1 MARIRTI
8 KPEFWT
14 NEELAETSEPAR
26 LLAIGLLN
34 HSDDEGYFKAHKS
47 LIKAVIFPLTE
58 PSMSIHECLKQ
69 LSNAGY
75 LRLFIGS
82 DGKEYGKVINF
93 DLHQRVNRPTE
104 SKIKKLDSFTEC
116 SLKTHGVIAEPSPPE
131 GKGKEGKGSGK
142 ESSYVPPAGDTY
154 PEEFEEI
161 WQLKPKREGGN
172 PKNHAYGAYKASL
185 KRGATAEEIKAGVI
199 RYKEYCDR
207 KGLTNTDKVQQMRT
221 FFGKSEGFR
230 EEWTVTQET
239 VRYEQNRGSGNQ
251 GQQGDYNGD
260 GWAEGF
266 DPLADPFAD
275 LIDGSGS
282 ENR

>member
-47 LIKAVIFPLTE
+47 LIKAVVFPLTE
-58 PSMSIHECLKQ
+58 PSLSIHECLRQ
-69 LSNAGY
+69 LSNVGY
-75 LRLFIGS
+75 IRLFTGK

-93 DLHQRVNRPTE
+93 DIHQRVNRPTE
-104 SKIKKLDSFTEC
+104 SKIKSLDSFTEC
-116 SLKTHGVIAEPSPPE
+116 SLKDHGGIDEGSPPE

-172 PKNHAYGAYKASL
+172 PKNHAFSAYNASL
-185 KRGATAEEIKAGVI
+185 KRGATVEEIKARVI

-239 VRYEQNRGSGNQ
+239 VRYEQNRGSGYQ
-251 GQQGDYNGD
+251 GQPTVNYDPD
-260 GWAEGF
+260 DTSWADGF
-266 DPLADPFAD
+266 DPRAGDFDD
-275 LIDGSGS
+275 LI
-282 ENR
+282 